1 MDVVWGDQ
9 EPNAA
14 ASGNPAQAGEDMR
27 HSRAAKAQAL
37 LAAIQ
42 REPSKPPASGIPA
55 VRMQDVEADHA
66 AIGFDGEHRVC
77 QATAYGRDNVLQGT
91 KEAFDMVGV
100 EFDGVDDA
108 KVGAIKPFIDEGR
121 IRPEGGHDSP
131 GVGGMT

>member
-27 HSRAAKAQAL
+27 HGRAAKAQAL

-42 REPSKPPASGIPA
+42 REPSKPPAGSIPA

-66 AIGFDGEHRVC
+66 AIDLDGEHRVC
-77 QATAYGRDNVLQGT
+77 RTIAYGYGNVLQGT
-91 KEAFDMVGV
+91 KEAFDMVRV
-100 EFDGVDDA
+100 EFDGGDDA